1 HVYLEICLIARKID
15 SIFGAEL
22 SLEVVA
28 HYLHMGNIF
37 YYTYELVVRSDTQ
50 LMYKV
55 RDCISL
61 SIWSILHI
69 VRIFYVNRIAE
80 SFSIKTKE
88 IQKQLYK
95 LANYVYDTEVRED
108 VSFSA
113 WLGDCTDLISM
124 QLQPPIILM
133 QVIQFVMQVMLR
145 PSELTGMGLF
155 TFGYNF
161 LRGEYCWC
169 LNKLAALDDT
179 LEELGI
185 RKEYQGIRRT
195 TVAMIIVW
203 CIYTLIVNYIM
214 FIKGVDSDTVIVTI
228 FQATVLNH
236 IVHANTVGILKFG
249 ILVSYAGSRFDRLNE
264 HIRDLIRD
272 EDYAVT
278 RTARAPFAISR
289 RRSSLDVRKC
299 RETIETL
306 MHVHSEI
313 CRIARKIDAMFG
325 AKLALEVAAHYFLM
339 ANMLYTIYEAQETQ
353 RHLCKLANS
362 VYDADVRE
370 DVVQFLLQTM
380 YRPPKFTGMG
390 IFVFGYN
397 FLQGFYASMGT
408 VLVVMLQMYDPLK
421 DAPLY
426 WRRNSTV

>member
-1 HVYLEICLIARKID
+1 MKFGSIVSYTGSRFDRVSDLIRGLIKDEDHVLTCTARAPFVISKRQSSLDVRKCREVIQILIHVYLEICRIARKIN

-22 SLEVVA
+22 SLEAVT
-28 HYLHMGNIF
+28 HYLLMGDI
-37 YYTYELVVRSDTQ
+37 LVCGYRLFMRSDDLLLLKLRNCI
-50 LMYKV
+50 LM
-55 RDCISL
+55 
-61 SIWSILHI
+61 SIWFLLYV
-69 VRIFYVNRIAE
+69 VRIFYINHIAE

-203 CIYTLIVNYIM
+203 CIYTLIVNYNI
-214 FIKGVDSDTVIVTI
+214 FIKDINSESFVELIL
-228 FQATVLNH
+228 QATVLNH
-236 IVHANTVGILKFG
+236 PVHANTVGILKFG

-272 EDYAVT
+272 EDYALT

-306 MHVHSEI
+306 M
-313 CRIARKIDAMFG
+313 
-325 AKLALEVAAHYFLM
+325 
-339 ANMLYTIYEAQETQ
+339 
-353 RHLCKLANS
+353 
-362 VYDADVRE
+362 
-370 DVVQFLLQTM
+370 
-380 YRPPKFTGMG
+380 
-390 IFVFGYN
+390 
-397 FLQGFYASMGT
+397 
-408 VLVVMLQMYDPLK
+408 
-421 DAPLY
+421 
-426 WRRNSTV
+426 